1 MAAPTTLEGGWW
13 DEETRAL
20 VARAVFV
27 EIAIKAGGI
36 WNPRSLERV
45 VREKNEND
53 RESLELSNYANM
65 WKGKHG
71 PSKAILK
78 EAIRAYPEAEVELWA
93 KHPLFFLLN
102 RPKRDA
108 REKQEAA
115 IEYALD
121 SISGPIRGLIW
132 RSQISWEPWTGEQLL
147 NLHESAINAILS
159 SREFDEFTALSKFV
173 TCIALAKYAS
183 NKGDRNS
190 FVNAC
195 RISHN
200 YFLEAVLT
208 TPHLYV
214 QWSQLQALVVK
225 QFWLECGQAL
235 PQELRLAPYHV
246 EQVTRL
252 ADRLGL
258 SDIPFAQ
265 S

>member
-1 MAAPTTLEGGWW
+1 MAVPTALEGGWW

-20 VARAVFV
+20 VARAVFT

-36 WNPRSLERV
+36 WNPRDLERK
-45 VREKNEND
+45 VRVKTRD
-53 RESLELSNYANM
+53 SRGQKDLSNYSNM
-65 WKGKHG
+65 WKGKHE

-78 EAIRAYPEAEVELWA
+78 AAILAYPKAEVELWA

-132 RSQISWEPWTGEQLL
+132 RSKISWDPWTGDQLL

-183 NKGDRNS
+183 SKGDMNS

-200 YFLEAVLT
+200 YFLEAILT
-208 TPHLYV
+208 TSHLYV
-214 QWSQLQALVVK
+214 QWSQLQVLVAK
-225 QFWLECGQAL
+225 QFWLECDQVL
-235 PQELRLAPYHV
+235 PQELRLTPYQV